1 MAKRQS
7 KLSDNPMENDRD
19 INITNE
25 SNKNSDISDL
35 YELLQPISKG
45 KFGLVRNFVV
55 LIFPLSINDIMQS
68 EHVVILGHDSRTHPS
83 KLLHVST
90 SPQQQPNVNTH
101 RSHVGACLATHPKN
115 TQLLV
120 GVILDQLALINGS
133 DPQFPLYCGNAT
145 KLRNNINPYIYNK

>member
-1 MAKRQS
+1 
-7 KLSDNPMENDRD
+7 
-19 INITNE
+19 
-25 SNKNSDISDL
+25 
-35 YELLQPISKG
+35 
-45 KFGLVRNFVV
+45 
-55 LIFPLSINDIMQS
+55 MQS

-145 KLRNNINPYIYNK
+145 KLRNNIKNLSRNEFLRRRFLEHSSSELLNDLGELDL